1 MAIQQFP
8 VVNGGEINFVPT
20 QARLAEVGRI
30 RFGVYNAEDRRPEKI
45 ENLRFTSE
53 HQELI
58 ERIAKEYGGQPEPF
72 APQGSR
78 GPAKEWQVLTGV
90 SAVPVWV
97 PQQVVEPWLE
107 AWRPGTCI
115 RRCDGVTES
124 RQTPKP
130 CPCAAGEIPVK
141 DVCKPVM
148 RVAVMLDEVRGTG
161 TWRFETHGRHAV
173 QEMMPLIPFISAL
186 PCEAFAI
193 LRLRREDR
201 RPWVEAKGKHM
212 STTFYVPYLYFSDAS
227 SRQLTGAE
235 AVEIEAAGARPA
247 LTAGPTGQGVSGGQ
261 ESAPAGATVTAAETG
276 AAAGVTLSDVDR
288 HQILVAIE
296 GAQTVDRLMEIY
308 GKLKARNVKD
318 EAVKGALGSKKA
330 ALDAAA
336 EIEARKEAHQS
347 SLRAVQRDA
356 SPLEADSAFQGEAD
370 LPREYAVGDTVT
382 VGGVEF
388 TKHSNDPFGPGPASD
403 LVNAVRRET
412 APAAPTDVVDA
423 VIVDLPADDD
433 QYDEGVEF
441 AAVFAEAGPLGW
453 TTADVHDRIKSF
465 CGVTRSVDA
474 TGGQL
479 HAMRTAMRNGTLR

>member
-8 VVNGGEINFVPT
+8 VVNGAEINFVPT

-53 HQELI
+53 HPELI
-58 ERIAKEYGGQPEPF
+58 EQIAKEYGGTPEPF

-141 DVCKPVM
+141 DVCKPIM
-148 RVAVMLDEVRGTG
+148 RVAVMLDEIRGTG
-161 TWRFETHGRHAV
+161 TWRFESHGRHAV
-173 QEMMPLIPFISAL
+173 QEMLPLIPYIAAL
-186 PCEAFAI
+186 PGQAFAI
-193 LRLRREDR
+193 LRLRKEER

-212 STTFYVPYLYFSDAS
+212 STVFYVPYLYFSDAS

-235 AVEIEAAGARPA
+235 AVAIEPAGARPA
-247 LTAGPTGQGVSGGQ
+247 LTAGPVDQDAPGNRESGTAAQ
-261 ESAPAGATVTAAETG
+261 AAETG
-276 AAAGVTLSDVDR
+276 AVAGVTLSDTDR

-296 GAQTVDRLMEIY
+296 GAQTVERLMEIY
-308 GKLKARNVKD
+308 GKLKARGVKD
-318 EAVKGALGSKKA
+318 EAVKGALGSKQA

-336 EIEARKEAHQS
+336 EIEARKAAHQS

-356 SPLEADSAFQGEAD
+356 PPPEADM
-370 LPREYAVGDTVT
+370 PPEYAVGDTVE
-382 VGGVEF
+382 VAGIEF
-388 TKHSNDPFGPGPASD
+388 TKHSDDPFGPGSASD
-403 LVNAVRRET
+403 LINAVRQ
-412 APAAPTDVVDA
+412 ADAGIVDA
-423 VIVDLPADDD
+423 VLVEPADDGR
-433 QYDEGVEF
+433 YDEGVEF

-453 TTADVHDRIKSF
+453 TTADVHDKIKLF
-465 CGVTRSVDA
+465 CKVARSVEA

-479 HAMRTAMRNGTLR
+479 HAMRAAMRDGTLR